1 MILVNKT
8 PIATF
13 LRDRGIPAAE
23 AIHAAV
29 ILGDQGIDAARVT
42 ATFLGVTADTD
53 TVIAA
58 LDEAEVRAAARRAQR
73 EAVAV

>member
-1 MILVNKT
+1 MINKT

-13 LRDRGIPAAE
+13 LRDRGIPAGE
-23 AIHAAV
+23 AIFAAV
-29 ILGDQGIDAARVT
+29 ILGDQGIDVTRVT

-58 LDEAEVRAAARRAQR
+58 LDEAQVRAAARRAER